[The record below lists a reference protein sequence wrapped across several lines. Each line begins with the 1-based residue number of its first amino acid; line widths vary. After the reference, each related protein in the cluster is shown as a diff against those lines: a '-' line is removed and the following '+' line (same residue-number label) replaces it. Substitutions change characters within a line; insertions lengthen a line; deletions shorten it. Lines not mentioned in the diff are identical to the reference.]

1 MDPENADRRLAAI
14 VSADIVGYSRLM
26 AEDEAG
32 TVRTL
37 TAYREQI
44 DVLVRQSGGRI
55 VDFTGDNFLA
65 EFPSALSAV
74 RCAAE
79 IQGVLRARNETLP
92 AGRRMEFRIGIHLGD
107 VRVEGDRIY
116 GDGVNIA
123 ARLEGLAEPGA
134 ICISGTVH
142 EQIHHKLELS
152 FEDLGEKQ
160 VKNIL
165 DPVRVFR
172 LQREPQAGSP
182 TAPRRRGFLR
192 AATLVVV
199 LLAGAGWLLR
209 GSLPIGESPS
219 GSIVSDGAP
228 SIAVLPFANM
238 SGDPEQEYFADGITE
253 DL

>member
-92 AGRRMEFRIGIHLGD
+92 AG
-107 VRVEGDRIY
+107 
-116 GDGVNIA
+116 
-123 ARLEGLAEPGA
+123 
-134 ICISGTVH
+134 
-142 EQIHHKLELS
+142 
-152 FEDLGEKQ
+152 
-160 VKNIL
+160 
-165 DPVRVFR
+165 
-172 LQREPQAGSP
+172 
-182 TAPRRRGFLR
+182 
-192 AATLVVV
+192 
-199 LLAGAGWLLR
+199 
-209 GSLPIGESPS
+209 
-219 GSIVSDGAP
+219 
-228 SIAVLPFANM
+228 
-238 SGDPEQEYFADGITE
+238 
-253 DL
+253 